1 MVPLAGASKEAPIQ
15 EVTSKTEQPPADP
28 NLVPV
33 KFCVKL
39 SRKACICI
47 CLLTT
52 LVILVIVAVPVAIF
66 VSKNIKNKDKEEIQ
80 GK

>member
-1 MVPLAGASKEAPIQ
+1 MVSLAGASKEAPIQ

-39 SRKACICI
+39 SRKTCICI
-47 CLLTT
+47 CLLAT
-52 LVILVIVAVPVAIF
+52 LVIVVIVAVPVAIF
-66 VSKNIKNKDKEEIQ
+66 VSKHIKNKDKEEIQ